1 MKRNILLSSL
11 AGLALGGIAV
21 KTAQIIMLKK
31 IEKEHEAVMVD
42 ATDEK

>member
-31 IEKEHEAVMVD
+31 LAQEHSDVMIDSENEK
-42 ATDEK
+42 

>member
-31 IEKEHEAVMVD
+31 IEKEYEAVITD